1 MWSLIQKIWQGIR
14 AVQSFTMTVLFLL
27 VVILIVASLTK
38 GNTPVLPDAG
48 VLVLNLK
55 GVLVEQTREEAP
67 EIALLQRDSAQPR
80 EILMRHLIEALKR
93 GAVDSRIKGAILSLH
108 DFRGGAPSKL
118 HRLGVALD
126 AFRKNGKKVIATS
139 DSYGQAAYLLAA
151 HSDKIL
157 LHPMGS
163 VMLTGYGRF
172 RLYYKALLD
181 KLNITAHVFRVG
193 TFKSAIE
200 PYIRDDM
207 SPAARRANEAFL
219 GDMWE
224 AWVDDVTAARKL
236 SPGAITAYIDN
247 AATVL
252 RAARG
257 DTAQAALN
265 AGLVDAV
272 MSRVEQRAYLKDAF
286 VDNSKDGGPAAKPT
300 NIAYG
305 TYLQAT
311 GKGEAT
317 SGNAIAIVVAR
328 GSIVDGKAPRGVIG
342 GDTFATLIRQA
353 RQDKSVKALVLR
365 VDSGGGSAFAS
376 EVIRR
381 ELAAAQT
388 QGKPV
393 VASMAS
399 VAASGGYWISASAD
413 EIWAAP
419 TTITGSIGIFGFV
432 PTFEKSLDSV
442 GIHND
447 GLGTTPLSGAADL
460 TRGIQPVMA
469 DLIQQGIENGYRRF
483 ITLVGTA
490 RHKTPAEVDAI
501 AQGRVWSGQKALDL
515 GLVDHLGTLDD
526 AIKAAAER
534 AGISDWRT
542 VYVEKQA
549 SYINR
554 ILSRM
559 LRRIGPGTDS
569 GLATMARLLAPVGRV
584 LDDAKILV
592 GMNDPQGMYA
602 MCLACR
608 AFSEEATGGR

>member
-1 MWSLIQKIWQGIR
+1 MWSLIRKIWNGIR
-14 AVQSFTMTVLFLL
+14 AVQSFTLTVLFLL
-27 VVILIVASLTK
+27 VVALIIASLMK
-38 GNTPVLPDAG
+38 DNTPTMPNAG
-48 VLVLNLK
+48 VLVLNLN
-55 GVLVEQTREEAP
+55 GVLVEQTREEEP

-80 EILMRHLIEALKR
+80 EILMRQLISALKKATDD
-93 GAVDSRIKGAILSLH
+93 GRIKGAILALH

-118 HRLGVALD
+118 HRLGRALD
-126 AFRKNGKKVIATS
+126 AFRKSGKKVIATS

-219 GDMWE
+219 GDLWQ
-224 AWVDDVTAARKL
+224 AWLDDVTVARQL
-236 SPGAITAYIDN
+236 APGALTAYIDN
-247 AATVL
+247 AADVL
-252 RAARG
+252 RAANG
-257 DTAQAALN
+257 DTATAALD

-272 MSRVEQRAYLKDAF
+272 MSRIEQRAYLKDAF
-286 VDNSKDGGPAAKPT
+286 VDKSGGGGPSAKPA

-311 GKGEAT
+311 GKAGAA
-317 SGNAIAIVVAR
+317 SGNVIAVIVAR

-381 ELAAAQT
+381 ELAAAQAA
-388 QGKPV
+388 GKPV

-432 PTFEKSLDSV
+432 PTFEKSLGAV
-442 GIHND
+442 GIHSD

-469 DLIQQGIENGYRRF
+469 DLIQQSIENGYRRF
-483 ITLVGTA
+483 ITLVSTA

-526 AIKAAAER
+526 AIEAAADR
-534 AGISDWRT
+534 AGVDGWRT

-549 SYINR
+549 SYLNR
-554 ILSRM
+554 VLSRL
-559 LRRIGPGTDS
+559 LRRIGPGADS
-569 GLATMARLLAPVGRV
+569 GLAAMVRLVAPIGRI

-608 AFSEEATGGR
+608 AFSQEATGGR